1 MRRSYLEDFFEGM
14 NDKLFFVLIIFVQ
27 VIFIFQGLDFADSG
41 FDADFYSRIFS
52 DPSTVQY
59 NFMYWFTGIIG
70 GTWLKLFPSM
80 GLLGLR
86 LAGVLFTTVT
96 FWIIV

>member
-1 MRRSYLEDFFEGM
+1 MQRSYLEDFFDGM
-14 NDKLFFVLIIFVQ
+14 NDKLFFVLIICVR

-41 FDADFYSRIFS
+41 FGADFYSRIFS

-59 NFMYWFTGIIG
+59 NFMYWFTGILG
-70 GTWLKLFPSM
+70 ATWLKLFPGL

-86 LAGVLFTTVT
+86 IAGALFTTAT
-96 FWIIV
+96 FSV